1 MPSPERPPLPWPLL
15 GLLPLL
21 GQSPE
26 RLLHP
31 LRLVPLPTLPLVLL
45 SLESQPVPEPE
56 LQLLDLPL
64 LVPKSEPLLP
74 LLGQLLELLLRP
86 LSLE

>member
-26 RLLHP
+26 LLLHLRRLVLQP
-31 LRLVPLPTLPLVLL
+31 ERQLSLRLVPLPTLPLVLL
-45 SLESQPVPEPE
+45 SLE
-56 LQLLDLPL
+56 
-64 LVPKSEPLLP
+64 
-74 LLGQLLELLLRP
+74 
-86 LSLE
+86 